1 MKSKKKVELDHPEA
15 TVQDQLAALAD
26 MEPHYTLTDEVS
38 QQVVDKSITELKK
51 YLANPTVIKFKK
63 LDEKAII
70 PQYAHDGDAG
80 MDVTAI
86 SVEYDEESD
95 CYIYHTGLA
104 LESDKNVVVLGFPRS
119 SIYKTE
125 CYQTNSVGIIDSATY
140 RGEIQWRFKNRL
152 PVNYRVWSLT
162 LYNYSIEPFWKKIT
176 KKQREKL
183 LQKIQ
188 DANYKMYKDFPLMYA
203 PYAVGDR
210 IGQLMVLD
218 LKPVQVQEVTEL
230 SETERGAGGFGSTGK

>member
-1 MKSKKKVELDHPEA
+1 MRSKKKVELDHPEA

-38 QQVVDKSITELKK
+38 QQVVDKSVAEFKK
-51 YLANPTVIKFKK
+51 YLATPTNIKFKK

-70 PQYAHDGDAG
+70 PQYAHEGDAG

-86 SVEYDEESD
+86 SVEYDEGTD

-119 SIYKTE
+119 SIYKTDS
-125 CYQTNSVGIIDSATY
+125 YQTNSVGIIDSATY
-140 RGEIQWRFKNRL
+140 RGEIQWRFKNRI
-152 PVNYRVWSLT
+152 PINYRIWPLSV
-162 LYNYSIEPFWKKIT
+162 YHYSMEPFWKKIT
-176 KKQREKL
+176 KKQRDKL
-183 LQKIQ
+183 WQKIQ
-188 DANYKMYKDFPLMYA
+188 DTNYKMYKDFILMYA
-203 PYAVGDR
+203 PYTVGDR

-218 LKPVQVQEVTEL
+218 LKPVCAHEVAEL
-230 SETERGAGGFGSTGK
+230 SETERGSGGFGSTGK